1 METVLLA
8 VFLACTPGQEQ
19 RVAEIRE
26 QQVAEIRALHEVGE
40 YAASFQMLETLL
52 DQDPDHPELNQL
64 YGVALLA
71 TRQAAVAV
79 WPLSKA
85 AEAPERALEA
95 GILLARAHL
104 ENQSP
109 ADAIV
114 AADRVLEQ
122 APDLLEALLV
132 RIDAKLVAKRAEEAL
147 VDIDTILEFD
157 PNQPDALIAQLV
169 ALLAL
174 ERVEEA
180 EAALAAARERV
191 DELEGQE
198 PVQARFCAASAVFTL
213 EKGGEGAGEKAAAE
227 WDACLERFPLEP
239 IVVDGA
245 AAFFDGPGASDQV
258 RLSAPQLE
266 LLRALGYFD
275 DR

>member
-1 METVLLA
+1 MTNLSKGIAAVLFA
-8 VFLACTPGQEQ
+8 VLLACTPSQ
-19 RVAEIRE
+19 E
-26 QQVAEIRALHEVGE
+26 QQVAEIRALHEEGE
-40 YAASFQMLETLL
+40 YAASIQMLEALL

-109 ADAIV
+109 ADAIA

-132 RIDAKLVAKRAEEAL
+132 RIDAKL
-147 VDIDTILEFD
+147 
-157 PNQPDALIAQLV
+157 
-169 ALLAL
+169 
-174 ERVEEA
+174 
-180 EAALAAARERV
+180 
-191 DELEGQE
+191 
-198 PVQARFCAASAVFTL
+198 
-213 EKGGEGAGEKAAAE
+213 
-227 WDACLERFPLEP
+227 
-239 IVVDGA
+239 
-245 AAFFDGPGASDQV
+245 
-258 RLSAPQLE
+258 
-266 LLRALGYFD
+266 
-275 DR
+275 